1 MYFVMIE
8 KKSVAA
14 DITNVLVI
22 VSNDGLPNR
31 KACVNTE

>member
-14 DITNVLVI
+14 DTTNVLVI
-22 VSNDGLPNR
+22 VSNDGLPKR
-31 KACVNTE
+31 KACVKTE